1 MKQLLL
7 TLALVLTS
15 TAFASNENY
24 IMFCGN
30 KAALSKLAQE
40 QGMEMTAEDLKEISE
55 SRGPVLEILKNGKAG
70 IQRVLQEGEAQD
82 TGPFGLIIAC
92 GLINELKV
100 DIKKKGCTDLAT
112 NKAVKDNGGIAAC
125 EEVMAS
131 LPR

>member
-1 MKQLLL
+1 M
-7 TLALVLTS
+7 
-15 TAFASNENY
+15 
-24 IMFCGN
+24 
-30 KAALSKLAQE
+30 
-40 QGMEMTAEDLKEISE
+40 
-55 SRGPVLEILKNGKAG
+55 KNGKAG